1 MSILAG
7 SFYHIFSFNTTAT
20 GELQQEFLA
29 VIELDPDHP
38 IFLGHFP
45 GNPVVP
51 GVCQVQMVKELL
63 EKGMNQPL
71 KLTESDN
78 IKFLSLI
85 NPNATPRLEF
95 RMTVKHLADKQ
106 ISASATIVSGD
117 TIYLKFKGKFEFGK

>member
-7 SFYHIFSFNTTAT
+7 SFYHTHSFHITET

-29 VIELDPDHP
+29 LTELDPGHP

-85 NPNATPRLEF
+85 NPNTTPRLEF
-95 RMTVKHLADKQ
+95 RMTVKHVADRQ
-106 ISASATIVSGD
+106 ISAAATIVSGD
-117 TIYLKFKGKFEFGK
+117 TVYLKFKGKFEFEK